1 METLTTDA
9 GPLVAYLNAAE
20 AAHPWAARIFRELT
34 LPVLTCDAVLSE
46 AYHLLRGEPAA
57 VDSLHQMLERG
68 IVVSAFESSSEATE
82 LTRLMRRYRNVPMS
96 FADAC
101 LVRMAELLP
110 DTRVFTLDSDF
121 RIYRRH
127 GRQAIPVLMP
137 DAT

>member
-1 METLTTDA
+1 METLTADA

-20 AAHPWAARIFRELT
+20 AAHAWAARVFRSLT
-34 LPVLTCDAVLSE
+34 LPILTCDAALSE
-46 AYHLLRGEPAA
+46 AYFLLRDDPASVNGLHHLL
-57 VDSLHQMLERG
+57 DRG
-68 IVVSAFESSSEATE
+68 IVVPAFESSAHTSE
-82 LTRLMRRYRNVPMS
+82 LTRLMRRYQNVPMS

-101 LVRMAELLP
+101 LVRMSELLP

-127 GRQAIPVLMP
+127 GRQVIPVLMP